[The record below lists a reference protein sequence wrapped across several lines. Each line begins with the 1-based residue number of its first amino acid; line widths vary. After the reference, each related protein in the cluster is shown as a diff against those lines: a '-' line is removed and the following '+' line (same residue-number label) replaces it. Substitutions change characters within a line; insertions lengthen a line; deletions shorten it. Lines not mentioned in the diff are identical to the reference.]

1 MKKIC
6 ILICA
11 FCFLLVLYFYIPEDT
26 SNKISSPTNN
36 LPSYEVETIKL
47 SDNEQKTIKI
57 TNIMDYQLSFKT
69 SDPTKI
75 RIIRSKNYS
84 ITIEK
89 VKAFSSTCYIALY
102 IEGIEKAIDSL
113 SVTCFNEITKI
124 ENISIFDKST
134 KEKVEKY
141 QEGDYIIIFTL
152 KRIDENKDYEEDT
165 LILLE
170 EYLKKELSKNLTL
183 LEKQTNIKYSFYLD
197 FDYVFIKTNYKT
209 LHFNLN
215 NNQYSITLEK
225 AI

>member
-11 FCFLLVLYFYIPEDT
+11 FCFLLVFYFYIPEDI
-26 SNKISSPTNN
+26 SNGISSSINN

-102 IEGIEKAIDSL
+102 IEGIEKVIDSL

-124 ENISIFDKST
+124 ENVSIFDKST

-170 EYLKKELSKNLTL
+170 EYLKKELSENLTL